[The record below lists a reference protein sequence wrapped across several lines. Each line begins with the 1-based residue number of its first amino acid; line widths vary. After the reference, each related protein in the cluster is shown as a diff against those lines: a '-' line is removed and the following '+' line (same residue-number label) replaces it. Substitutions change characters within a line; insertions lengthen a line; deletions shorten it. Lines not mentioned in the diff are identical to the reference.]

1 MWWWKL
7 KKLCYNAIWK
17 QIVLTKYN
25 NNTSS
30 TNMSYVWR
38 NIMVLHQL
46 GQTDSCV
53 IIGNDKHTEFC
64 TDKWIGK
71 CALMSSYFHFISIV
85 H

>member
-1 MWWWKL
+1 
-7 KKLCYNAIWK
+7 
-17 QIVLTKYN
+17 
-25 NNTSS
+25 
-30 TNMSYVWR
+30 
-38 NIMVLHQL
+38 MVLHQL